1 MNRLARLPA
10 LVLGG
15 VVAMGS
21 IGAATPSPASA
32 EPRPLAAAAKRTRT
46 AGSDAASALLGARA
60 APVGT
65 RAVAPDSSFPTGDAL
80 YHTYAEMSAEIA
92 AVASAHPAIVQRR
105 SIGKSYQGRELW
117 AAKISD
123 NVSVD
128 EAEPE
133 VLFDGLHHAREHLT
147 LEQSLYVMHLLVNG
161 YERGDARIRN
171 IVNNRETWIV
181 FAVNPDGAEYDISG
195 GTYHKW
201 RKNRQPTPG
210 TSSIGTDLNRNYG
223 YRWGCCNGSSTNP
236 ANDTYRGP
244 AAWSAPEVRALR
256 DFVNSR
262 VVDGRQQI
270 RAHITF
276 HSAGEEI
283 LWPFGY
289 TQTDVPQDMTLDDH
303 NAFVAMGRAM
313 AQTNGYEPKQSS
325 ALYVTD
331 GDQIDWMYGVHRIF
345 SYTFEMYPGDGN
357 PMRWYPPDEVIARET
372 ARNRSAV
379 LYLLEQSDCPWRASG
394 KAAWNCGPFYDDFEG
409 VRGWVRD
416 ANGVDTATAGRWE
429 RGNPESTALNGAKQ
443 LGTTASG
450 QSALVT
456 GLLAGTASG
465 TYDLDG
471 GTTSIRSP
479 AVRLPTGTASRLTF
493 RYSFAHSEKS
503 SSADHFRVRV
513 LGSSGAVTVF
523 QKLGSATDV
532 DATWAT
538 ATVDLG
544 RWAGQTVRLQIEAA
558 DASTASLV
566 EAAVDDVRV
575 TRP

>member
-1 MNRLARLPA
+1 MNRLVRLPA
-10 LVLGG
+10 LVLGA

-21 IGAATPSPASA
+21 IGAAAPSPARA
-32 EPRPLAAAAKRTRT
+32 EPARASVATQRTRT
-46 AGSDAASALLGARA
+46 ATSGTAALLGARA
-60 APVGT
+60 APVVKRT
-65 RAVAPDSSFPTGDAL
+65 VTPDSSFPTGNEL
-80 YHTYAEMSAEIA
+80 YHTYAEMSAEVA
-92 AVASAHPAIVQRR
+92 EVASAHPSIVRR
-105 SIGKSYQGRELW
+105 VSIGKSYQGRELW

-128 EAEPE
+128 EWEPE
-133 VLFDGLHHAREHLT
+133 ILFDGVHHAREHLT
-147 LEQSLYVMHLLVNG
+147 LEQALYVMHLLVNG
-161 YERGDARIRN
+161 YVRGDARIRN
-171 IVNNRETWIV
+171 IVNTRETWIV

-223 YRWGCCNGSSTNP
+223 YRWGCCNGSSTSP
-236 ANDTYRGP
+236 SADTYRGP
-244 AAWSAPEVRALR
+244 AAWSAPEVRAVR

-262 VVDGRQQI
+262 VVGGRQQI

-379 LYLLEQSDCPWRASG
+379 LYLLEQADCPWRASG
-394 KAAWNCGPFYDDFEG
+394 KAASNCGPFYDDFEG
-409 VRGWVRD
+409 PRPWIRD
-416 ANGVDTATAGRWE
+416 PNGIDTATSGAWE
-429 RGNPESTALNGAKQ
+429 RGNPESTNLNGAKQ

-450 QSALVT
+450 QGALVT
-456 GLLAGTASG
+456 GLLAGSSSG
-465 TYDLDG
+465 SYDLDG
-471 GTTSIRSP
+471 GSTSIRSP
-479 AVRLPTGTASRLTF
+479 AVAIPSGTASRLTF

-503 SSADHFRVRV
+503 SSADYFRVKV
-513 LGSSGAVTVF
+513 LAGSTATTVF
-523 QKLGSATDV
+523 QKVGAAVDV

-538 ATVDLG
+538 ATVDLA
-544 RWAGQTVRLQIEAA
+544 RWAGQTIRLQIEAA